1 MRFFCMLIFSVY
13 KSIDKTQPFTIL
25 KVAVLFEIKRILY
38 IRAVVLPILALTE
51 KFSVKISVCRTL
63 ANTKIKSF
71 SDLRAEP
78 NTSLKH

>member
-51 KFSVKISVCRTL
+51 EVFSENQCLQNVG
-63 ANTKIKSF
+63 
-71 SDLRAEP
+71 
-78 NTSLKH
+78 KH